1 MIWTARSRTALQAD
15 SFVAP
20 GETQSVSRRSLLQ
33 SSARRSRRSRADEV
47 DPDLEIRPEPRTP
60 GPGAAWSGGR
70 L

>member
-20 GETQSVSRRSLLQ
+20 GETRSGSLRSLLQ
-33 SSARRSRRSRADEV
+33 SSARRSRRSRADGEAPEDV
-47 DPDLEIRPEPRTP
+47 FRPEPRTP